1 MFPVDLIDL
10 EIDLIRL
17 EGVQGFTIYVSPC

>member
-17 EGVQGFTIYVSPC
+17 EGVQGFNICVSPC